1 MNELEIARIE
11 QWELAIDLTRQKV
24 ISVGLPMGLLLYD
37 LHDLLIAVLAQRVD
51 HEVNVSLLIASDV
64 LGQEVRDDLSYL
76 QTILVHLVFKL
87 ISHLQH

>member
-51 HEVNVSLLIASDV
+51 HEVNVSLLVASDV

>member
-37 LHDLLIAVLAQRVD
+37 LHDLLIAVLA
-51 HEVNVSLLIASDV
+51 
-64 LGQEVRDDLSYL
+64 
-76 QTILVHLVFKL
+76 
-87 ISHLQH
+87 